1 MTMKDDSYEKLLTRI
16 EGELSKVEVKKKDRI
31 EIPKAVTF
39 WSGQKT
45 YFRNFSLYPKLLRRT
60 AEHFLAFLSKE
71 LATSASLDGDRAIF
85 IGRKTPDSFDFILK
99 RYIRQYVNCSVCNSY
114 DTSLEKVKRLYFINC
129 EACGAK
135 TTAGSR

>member
-1 MTMKDDSYEKLLTRI
+1 MLMKDDSYKELLTRI
-16 EGELSKVEVKKKDRI
+16 EDQLSKVEVKKKDRI
-31 EIPKAVTF
+31 EIPKAETF
-39 WSGQKT
+39 WIGQKT
-45 YFRNFSLYPKLLRRT
+45 FFRNFGVYPKLLRRT
-60 AEHFLAFLSKE
+60 MEHFMMFLSKE

-99 RYIRQYVNCSVCNSY
+99 RYIRQYVVCTVCDSY
-114 DTSLEKVKRLYFINC
+114 DTSLDKVKRLYFINC

>member
-1 MTMKDDSYEKLLTRI
+1 MLMKDDSYKELLTRI
-16 EGELSKVEVKKKDRI
+16 EDQLSKVEVKKKDRI
-31 EIPKAVTF
+31 EIPKAETF
-39 WSGQKT
+39 WIGQKT
-45 YFRNFSLYPKLLRRT
+45 FFRNFGIYPKLLRRT
-60 AEHFLAFLSKE
+60 VEHFMMFLSKE

-99 RYIRQYVNCSVCNSY
+99 RYIRQYVVCTVCDSY
-114 DTSLEKVKRLYFINC
+114 DTSLDKVKRLYFINC

>member
-1 MTMKDDSYEKLLTRI
+1 MLMKDDSYKELLTRI
-16 EGELSKVEVKKKDRI
+16 EDQLSKVEVKKKDRI
-31 EIPKAVTF
+31 EIPKAETF
-39 WSGQKT
+39 WIGQKT
-45 YFRNFSLYPKLLRRT
+45 FFRNFGVYPKLLRRT
-60 AEHFLAFLSKE
+60 VEHFMMFLSKE

-99 RYIRQYVNCSVCNSY
+99 RYIRQYVVCTVCDSY
-114 DTSLEKVKRLYFINC
+114 DTSLDKVKRLYFINC